1 MRSSSLLATSLS
13 SLIST
18 LWYDVVLLLLVEI
31 QANVDLLRNCLR
43 NLKHGTALKKA
54 RSGRSLL
61 YSPQVFTPM
70 RRPPRMIQTPS
81 YLPSP
86 TTSFA
91 TRITGVMV
99 FVNFNLI
106 YKTAATTLNGCARLR
121 MPDRSVSL
129 VASTTSKSVNSSNFG
144 AKSKRQ
150 LCVHLLER
158 RHR

>member
-13 SLIST
+13 SLILT
-18 LWYDVVLLLLVEI
+18 LWYDQYFSYLWRF
-31 QANVDLLRNCLR
+31 QANDNSFRNCLR

-81 YLPSP
+81 YLQFP

-91 TRITGVMV
+91 TQITGGMV

-106 YKTAATTLNGCARLR
+106 YKTAATTLNGCARRR

-129 VASTTSKSVNSSNFG
+129 VTSTTSKSVNSSNFG